1 MRGVIKRAVYGKV
14 LIYIS
19 RRFNKH
25 LDKILFEGNGD
36 ICGNSDLRCAL

>member
-1 MRGVIKRAVYGKV
+1 MRGAIKRAVYGKV

-19 RRFNKH
+19 RRFSKH
-25 LDKILFEGNGD
+25 LDKILFEGIGG